1 MGKTVVI
8 GFFIFF
14 ALFAFGIARRNLS
27 VKDVQAKN
35 GAKHEIAV
43 GCVVFGVH
51 SALRVNGSDNVAAV
65 SQNVVK
71 LQPYDQRRPFEK
83 VLRSRGVP
91 ISSSVFMFLFEYPRL
106 LLIRSEFSIVIFQ
119 GRINFAEAEYV

>member
-43 GCVVFGVH
+43 GCETTGIAVIKILAATPVSITGTDTG
-51 SALRVNGSDNVAAV
+51 LEYDESDIDV
-65 SQNVVK
+65 SQYFTIDSNAGTAVYSLVSK
-71 LQPYDQRRPFEK
+71 ETD
-83 VLRSRGVP
+83 G
-91 ISSSVFMFLFEYPRL
+91 SVTGEGTLDG
-106 LLIRSEFSIVIFQ
+106 SILNIK
-119 GRINFAEAEYV
+119 NT

>member
-14 ALFAFGIARRNLS
+14 GLFAFGIARRNLS

-91 ISSSVFMFLFEYPRL
+91 NQLVGVHV
-106 LLIRSEFSIVIFQ
+106 LI
-119 GRINFAEAEYV
+119 

>member
-91 ISSSVFMFLFEYPRL
+91 NPRL